1 MAEILY
7 KIALFLVLLSTGGFI
22 LFIVRQDKKFFRWSY
37 KILFMGFIFH
47 TLFLMHQYYT
57 LGTAP
62 VISLKST
69 LSFFS
74 WCIVGVYLFYQIRF
88 GLMVLGSFVTP
99 LASILMII
107 SIAIPGVEYTIKPI
121 LKSAWLIIHVG
132 TVFIGDALFVI
143 TFAAAIMYLIQE
155 RHIKKKTRGS
165 FYTRLPSLETLD
177 SINHHSLMYG
187 FPFLTLG
194 MISGAIYAQYA
205 LGSYWR
211 WDPKEVWS
219 LITWLAY
226 AVLLHERLAVG
237 WRGRRAALMSIV
249 CFCILLFTFLV
260 GSLWLSDYHSFDNLE
275 GLIR

>member
-1 MAEILY
+1 MENILFAM
-7 KIALFLVLLSTGGFI
+7 ALFLILLSSGGFI
-22 LFIVRQDKKFFRWSY
+22 VFIIKQDRKIFRWSY
-37 KILFMGFIFH
+37 IILVAGFIFH
-47 TLFLMHQYYT
+47 TIFLAHQYYA

-62 VISLKST
+62 VISLKAT

-74 WCIVGVYLFYQIRF
+74 WCIIGVYLIFQMRF
-88 GLMVLGSFVTP
+88 GLMVLGSFVAP
-99 LASILMII
+99 LAAVLMII
-107 SIAIPGVEYTIKPI
+107 SSAIPGIELGVRPL
-121 LKSAWLIIHVG
+121 LKSVWLTIHVG
-132 TVFIGDALFVI
+132 TIFIGDAIFAI

-177 SINHHSLMYG
+177 SINHYSLMWG
-187 FPFLTLG
+187 FPFLTIG
-194 MISGAIYAQYA
+194 MVSGAIYAQYA

-219 LITWLAY
+219 LITWLSY

-249 CFCILLFTFLV
+249 CFCILLFTFIG
-260 GSLWLSDYHSFDNLE
+260 GSVWLSGYHSFESLGGRME
-275 GLIR
+275 